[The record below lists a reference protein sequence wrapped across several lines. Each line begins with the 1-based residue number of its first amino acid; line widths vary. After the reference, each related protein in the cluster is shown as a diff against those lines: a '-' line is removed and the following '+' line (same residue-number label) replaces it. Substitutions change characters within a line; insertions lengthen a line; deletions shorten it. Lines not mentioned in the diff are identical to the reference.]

1 MFGLKT
7 TLKALLCGALIL
19 ASVSADPTAETPNVE
34 LPNVAITADFP
45 NAIAGLTPNLVS
57 GEANKI
63 KVTFKNS
70 GKTDL
75 KVDLIVG
82 SVAEPED
89 YSQVIR
95 KLTPYRYSTTLKADT
110 TLILPYTINME
121 QASREVGLTLI
132 ADIVDSTKNHFP
144 VLIYNSTVSFSE
156 PMNSWIDLQLIFL
169 YVLIAGIFVA
179 IGMFL
184 KGSFDPEVK
193 KTTKK
198 APSMTP
204 EEREAAL
211 EKMKVLDED
220 WIPEHHKKSPRVTKR
235 R

>member
-7 TLKALLCGALIL
+7 TLKALFCGALVL
-19 ASVSADPTAETPNVE
+19 ASVSATPIAEA
-34 LPNVAITADFP
+34 PNVAITADFP

-57 GEANKI
+57 GEPNKL
-63 KVTFKNS
+63 KVTFRNS

-75 KVDLIVG
+75 KVNLIFG
-82 SVAEPED
+82 AIAEPED
-89 YSQVIR
+89 YNQIVR
-95 KLTPYRYSTTLKADT
+95 NLTSYRYSTTLKADA
-110 TLILPYTINME
+110 TLILPYTISLE
-121 QASREVGLTLI
+121 HASREVALTLI

-144 VLIYNSTVSFSE
+144 VLVYNSTVNFSE

-179 IGMFL
+179 IGMFI

-193 KTTKK
+193 KSVKK
-198 APSMTP
+198 TPTMTP